1 MYGTHPDTMFQCQEF
16 HRQELLA
23 EAEKSRLIAQ
33 LRRTNRE
40 RSPRRS
46 LRAFRPLRIFVQGL
60 GWRSAPTGLPS
71 PTAHLE
77 TWR

>member
-1 MYGTHPDTMFQCQEF
+1 MYGTHPDTMFQCQEL

-33 LRRTNRE
+33 LRRADRE

-46 LRAFRPLRIFVQGL
+46 LNPFRPLRLFLRGL
-60 GWRSAPTGLPS
+60 GWGSAPSGLPA